1 MMAQESR
8 RLVHLSLIALAIF
21 LSIAISGVIFH
32 VRNTA
37 AETRDREKLARD
49 FPILYDGIYRHMD
62 NPTRGER

>member
-21 LSIAISGVIFH
+21 LSLAISGIIFH
-32 VRNTA
+32 IRDTS
-37 AETRDREKLARD
+37 AETKEREKLARD
-49 FPILYDGIYRHMD
+49 FPILYEGVYRHMD